1 MFTII
6 FRYAFRNI
14 IRTPLRSFFT
24 LFSIMLIIMLYTV
37 LTTIGA
43 SFNQQISKMFDAN
56 SIDIVVQA
64 KYASTPITSKIPI
77 QLSKDIMLIEGV
89 HSVES
94 VIMARKR
101 IEGKKSVFVM
111 GVSDFKAFTQ
121 QLGFTLINGRMI
133 HTAKEEVVVGE
144 RMALLYNLNK
154 GSMLELSKGKAYEV
168 VGLYASWLNF
178 LNTGV
183 LMNLDMAQKL
193 LMEPERVNMF
203 FIALNDTT
211 DTSKILEKINSAY
224 PELRAIESSQMP
236 STLGAIK
243 NVFYFSKIV
252 SALTL
257 LIAIVVLLNT
267 FIMAVS
273 ERTKEI
279 GILSAI
285 GWSRIMIIAL
295 FFVEAILLSCFG
307 GLLGYAL
314 TFPVMAFIQ
323 DIFPSIYMYL
333 PSSPS
338 LFTFIEVMIMCIV
351 IAFLSILFPSFYG
364 TKMQIA
370 KALHHE

>member
-24 LFSIMLIIMLYTV
+24 LFSITLIIMLYTV
-37 LTTIGA
+37 LTTIGN
-43 SFNQQISKMFDAN
+43 SFNQQISKMFDGN

-64 KYASTPITSKIPI
+64 AYASTPVSSKIPLK
-77 QLSKDIMLIEGV
+77 LSKDIMLLEGV

-101 IEGKKSVFVM
+101 IAGKKSIFVM
-111 GVSDFKAFTQ
+111 GVSHFEAFTQ
-121 QLGFTLINGRMI
+121 QLGFNLLKGRMM
-133 HTAKEEVVVGE
+133 HAGKAEVVAGE
-144 RMALLYNLNK
+144 RMALLYKLK
-154 GSMLELSKGKAYEV
+154 SGSLLELTKGKEYKV
-168 VGLYASWLNF
+168 VGIYASWLNF

-183 LMNLDMAQKL
+183 LMNLSMAQEL
-193 LMEPERVNMF
+193 LAQPEKVNMF
-203 FIALNDTT
+203 FIGLDDTT
-211 DTSKILEKINSAY
+211 DTSKILKKINSLY
-224 PELRAIESSQMP
+224 PELRAIESAQMP
-236 STLGAIK
+236 DTLGTIK
-243 NVFYFSKIV
+243 NMFYFSKIV

-285 GWSRIMIIAL
+285 GWSRIMIVTL
-295 FFVEAILLSCFG
+295 FFVEAMLLSCFG

-314 TFPVMAFIQ
+314 TFPVMLLLQ

-333 PSSPS
+333 PSSPT
-338 LFTFIEVMIMCIV
+338 LFTFIEVMIACIA
-351 IAFLSILFPSFYG
+351 IAILSILFPSFYG

-370 KALHHE
+370 KAIHHE

>member
-14 IRTPLRSFFT
+14 IRTPLRTFFT
-24 LFSIMLIIMLYTV
+24 LFSIALIIMLYTV
-37 LTTIGA
+37 LTTIGN
-43 SFNQQISKMFDAN
+43 SFNQQMSKMLDTN

-64 KYASTPITSKIPI
+64 AYASTPVSSKIPLK
-77 QLSKDIMLIEGV
+77 LSKDIMLIEGV

-101 IEGKKSVFVM
+101 LEGKKSIFVL
-111 GVSDFKAFTQ
+111 GVSHFEVFTQ
-121 QLGFTLINGRMI
+121 QLGFTLLKGRMM
-133 HTAKEEVVVGE
+133 HAGKEEVVVGE
-144 RMALLYNLNK
+144 RMALLHKLKIGNV
-154 GSMLELSKGKAYEV
+154 LELVKGKEYKV
-168 VGLYASWLNF
+168 VGIYASWLNF

-183 LMNLDMAQKL
+183 LMNLNMAQRL
-193 LMEPERVNMF
+193 LAQPEKVNMF
-203 FIALNDTT
+203 FIALDDTT
-211 DTSKILEKINSAY
+211 DTSKILKKINSLY
-224 PELRAIESSQMP
+224 PELRAIESAQMP
-236 STLGAIK
+236 NTFGSIK
-243 NVFYFSKIV
+243 NMFYFSKIV

-285 GWSRIMIIAL
+285 GWSRIMIVAL
-295 FFVEAILLSCFG
+295 FLVEAILLSCFG

-314 TFPVMAFIQ
+314 TFPVMILLQ
-323 DIFPSIYMYL
+323 DIFPNIYMYL
-333 PSSPS
+333 PSTPT
-338 LFTFIEVMIMCIV
+338 LFTFVEVMVVCIA

-370 KALHHE
+370 KAIHHE

>member
-24 LFSIMLIIMLYTV
+24 LFSITLIIMLYTV
-37 LTTIGA
+37 LTTIGN

-64 KYASTPITSKIPI
+64 AYASTPVSSKIP
-77 QLSKDIMLIEGV
+77 LKFSKDIMLLEGV

-101 IEGKKSVFVM
+101 IAGKKSIFVM
-111 GVSDFKAFTQ
+111 GVSHFEVFTQ
-121 QLGFTLINGRMI
+121 QLGFNLLKGRMM
-133 HTAKEEVVVGE
+133 HAGKAEVVVGE
-144 RMALLYNLNK
+144 RMALLYKLK
-154 GSMLELSKGKAYEV
+154 SGSLLELAKEKEYKV
-168 VGLYASWLNF
+168 VGVYASWLNF

-183 LMNLDMAQKL
+183 LMNLNMAQEL
-193 LMEPERVNMF
+193 LSQREKVNMF
-203 FIALNDTT
+203 FIALDDTT
-211 DTSKILEKINSAY
+211 DTSKILKTINSLY
-224 PELRAIESSQMP
+224 PELRAIESAQMP
-236 STLGAIK
+236 DTLGTIK
-243 NVFYFSKIV
+243 NMFYFSKIV

-285 GWSRIMIIAL
+285 GWSRIMIVTL
-295 FFVEAILLSCFG
+295 FFVEAMLLSCFG

-314 TFPVMAFIQ
+314 TFPVMILLQ

-333 PSSPS
+333 PSSPT
-338 LFTFIEVMIMCIV
+338 LFTFIEVMIVCIA

-370 KALHHE
+370 KAIHHE